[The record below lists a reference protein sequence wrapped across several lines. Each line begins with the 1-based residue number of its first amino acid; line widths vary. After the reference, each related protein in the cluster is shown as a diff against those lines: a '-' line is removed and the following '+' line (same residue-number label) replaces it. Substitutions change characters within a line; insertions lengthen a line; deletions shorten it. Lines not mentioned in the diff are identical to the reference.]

1 MWYHVAFATVC
12 IDEAS
17 HTVGHLI
24 YVQMPS
30 SILEKLAQGDLASLH
45 MQRAARL
52 KQHPGGGG
60 GHDPAET
67 PTHTAARLPQ
77 VSPWDPQKPFPQMQ
91 GNGLHAPGLFY
102 FEVS

>member
-60 GHDPAET
+60 GARPCGNPDSHGSTVASGLPLGSAET
-67 PTHTAARLPQ
+67 LP
-77 VSPWDPQKPFPQMQ
+77 PDAGKW
-91 GNGLHAPGLFY
+91 APCAWSFLL
-102 FEVS
+102 